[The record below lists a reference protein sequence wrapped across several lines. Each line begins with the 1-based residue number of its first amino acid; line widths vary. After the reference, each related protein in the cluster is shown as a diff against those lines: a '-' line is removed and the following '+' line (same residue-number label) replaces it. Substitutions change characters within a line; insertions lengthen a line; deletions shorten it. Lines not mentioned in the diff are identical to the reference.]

1 MPFSTLS
8 LSSELIH
15 ALPKDFKKPTDI
27 QALAIPE
34 LLAGQ
39 DLLALANTGSGK
51 TLAYGLPL
59 LEKLRV
65 NPEQKALIL
74 VPTRELAMQ
83 VSEAIN
89 QVGQALDLNTVC
101 LCGGVDKEQQQ
112 QALATNPHIL
122 VATTG
127 RLVDLA
133 NNGLDLSKVH
143 YLVLDEADR
152 LLDMGFWPDV
162 QNIAMQ
168 TSNQRQTAMFSAT
181 FSDELKGKV
190 KLLMQAPKQVAAHQ
204 ENSTNQDIVETL
216 YLVNK
221 GSKTKALIELIKQN
235 SWTQV
240 LVFIGAKENADGLA
254 KKLNK
259 AGISTN
265 ALHGDKSQA
274 EREEAL
280 AQFKSGQIQVLI
292 ATDLLARGIHI
303 EQLPVVINFELPMH
317 AETYVHRVGR
327 TARAGEQGVA
337 MSLVCHGEMDALNAI
352 RHLTQRALPVQDLVG
367 FPVTDKPSTGES
379 KRAPRDKK
387 PTAELMLRRA
397 LSSSKVSRNAQPRV
411 RSKPKTRSDGIVGSE
426 RGLKFYFGVLT
437 HSWAN
442 QAHFPIFNFAGF

>member
-59 LEKLRV
+59 LEKLSV

-89 QVGQALDLNTVC
+89 QVGQVLELNAVC

-181 FSDELKGKV
+181 FSEELKEKA
-190 KLLMQAPKQVAAHQ
+190 KQLMPAPKQVAAHQ

-221 GSKTKALIELIKQN
+221 GSKTKALIELIQKN
-235 SWTQV
+235 AWTQA

-265 ALHGDKSQA
+265 ALHGNKSQD

-303 EQLPVVINFELPMH
+303 ELLPVVINFELPMH

-337 MSLVCHGEMDALNAI
+337 MSLVCHGEMDALSAI
-352 RHLTQRALPVQDLVG
+352 RHLTQRELPVQDLVG

-387 PTAELMLRRA
+387 ANRRTNA
-397 LSSSKVSRNAQPRV
+397 KKSIKQFQGKSKRPAPSA
-411 RSKPKTRSDGIVGSE
+411 K
-426 RGLKFYFGVLT
+426 
-437 HSWAN
+437 
-442 QAHFPIFNFAGF
+442 

>member
-34 LLAGQ
+34 LLAGK
-39 DLLALANTGSGK
+39 DVLALANTGSGK

-59 LEKLRV
+59 LEKLSV
-65 NPEQKALIL
+65 KPEQKALIL

-89 QVGQALDLNTVC
+89 QVGQALELNAVC

-133 NNGLDLSKVH
+133 KDGLDLSNIH

-162 QNIAMQ
+162 QNIAGLI
-168 TSNQRQTAMFSAT
+168 SNQRQTAMFSAT
-181 FSDELKGKV
+181 FSDELKGKA

-204 ENSTNQDIVETL
+204 ENSTNQDISETL

-221 GSKTKALIELIKQN
+221 GSKTKALIELIQKN
-235 SWTQV
+235 AWTQA

-265 ALHGDKSQA
+265 ALHGNKSQD

-379 KRAPRDKK
+379 KRAPR
-387 PTAELMLRRA
+387 
-397 LSSSKVSRNAQPRV
+397 
-411 RSKPKTRSDGIVGSE
+411 
-426 RGLKFYFGVLT
+426 
-437 HSWAN
+437 
-442 QAHFPIFNFAGF
+442 

>member
-59 LEKLRV
+59 LEKLSV

-216 YLVNK
+216 YMVNK
-221 GSKTKALIELIKQN
+221 GSKTKALIELIQKN
-235 SWTQV
+235 AWTQA

-387 PTAELMLRRA
+387 ANRRTNA
-397 LSSSKVSRNAQPRV
+397 KKSIKQFQGKSKRPAPSA
-411 RSKPKTRSDGIVGSE
+411 K
-426 RGLKFYFGVLT
+426 
-437 HSWAN
+437 
-442 QAHFPIFNFAGF
+442 

>member
-59 LEKLRV
+59 LEKLSV

-89 QVGQALDLNTVC
+89 QVGQVLELNAVC
-101 LCGGVDKEQQQ
+101 LCGGVDKEQQL

-133 NNGLDLSKVH
+133 NNGLDLSNIH
-143 YLVLDEADR
+143 YLVFDEADR

-162 QNIAMQ
+162 QNIAGQ
-168 TSNQRQTAMFSAT
+168 ISNQRQTAMFSAT
-181 FSDELKGKV
+181 FSDELKGKA

-204 ENSTNQDIVETL
+204 ENSTNQDIAETL

-221 GSKTKALIELIKQN
+221 GSKTKALIELIQKN
-235 SWTQV
+235 AWTQA

-274 EREEAL
+274 EREAAL
-280 AQFKSGQIQVLI
+280 AQFKSGQTQVLI

-337 MSLVCHGEMDALNAI
+337 LSLVCHGEMDALSAI
-352 RHLTQRALPVQDLVG
+352 RHLTQRELPVQDLEG

-387 PTAELMLRRA
+387 ANRRTQNKKSVKQFQGKA
-397 LSSSKVSRNAQPRV
+397 KCPAPKSK
-411 RSKPKTRSDGIVGSE
+411 
-426 RGLKFYFGVLT
+426 
-437 HSWAN
+437 
-442 QAHFPIFNFAGF
+442 

>member
-74 VPTRELAMQ
+74 APTRELAMQ

-143 YLVLDEADR
+143 YLVLDEADH

-162 QNIAMQ
+162 QNIAGLI
-168 TSNQRQTAMFSAT
+168 SNQRQTAMFSAT
-181 FSDELKGKV
+181 FSDELKGKA

-221 GSKTKALIELIKQN
+221 GSKTKALIELIQKN
-235 SWTQV
+235 AWTQA

-259 AGISTN
+259 AGISAN
-265 ALHGDKSQA
+265 ALHGNKSQA

-387 PTAELMLRRA
+387 ANRRTHA
-397 LSSSKVSRNAQPRV
+397 KKSIKQFQGKSKRPAPSA
-411 RSKPKTRSDGIVGSE
+411 K
-426 RGLKFYFGVLT
+426 
-437 HSWAN
+437 
-442 QAHFPIFNFAGF
+442 

>member
-59 LEKLRV
+59 LEKLSV

-89 QVGQALDLNTVC
+89 QVGQVLELNAVC

-133 NNGLDLSKVH
+133 NNGLDLSNVH

-162 QNIAMQ
+162 QNIAGLI
-168 TSNQRQTAMFSAT
+168 SNQRQTAMFSAT
-181 FSDELKGKV
+181 FSDELKGKA

-216 YLVNK
+216 YMVNK
-221 GSKTKALIELIKQN
+221 GSKTKALIELIQKN
-235 SWTQV
+235 AWTQA

-337 MSLVCHGEMDALNAI
+337 MSLVCHGEIDALNAI

-387 PTAELMLRRA
+387 ANRRTHA
-397 LSSSKVSRNAQPRV
+397 KKSIKQFQGKSKRPAPSA
-411 RSKPKTRSDGIVGSE
+411 K
-426 RGLKFYFGVLT
+426 
-437 HSWAN
+437 
-442 QAHFPIFNFAGF
+442 

>member
-59 LEKLRV
+59 LEKLSV

-89 QVGQALDLNTVC
+89 QVGQVLELNAVC

-112 QALATNPHIL
+112 QALAASPHIL

-133 NNGLDLSKVH
+133 NNGLDLSNVH

-162 QNIAMQ
+162 QNIAGLI
-168 TSNQRQTAMFSAT
+168 SNQRQTAMFSAT
-181 FSDELKGKV
+181 FSDELKGKA

-221 GSKTKALIELIKQN
+221 GSKTKALIELIQKN
-235 SWTQV
+235 AWTQA

-265 ALHGDKSQA
+265 ALHGNKSQD

-387 PTAELMLRRA
+387 ANRRTNA
-397 LSSSKVSRNAQPRV
+397 KKSIKQFQGKSKRPAPSA
-411 RSKPKTRSDGIVGSE
+411 K
-426 RGLKFYFGVLT
+426 
-437 HSWAN
+437 
-442 QAHFPIFNFAGF
+442 

>member
-59 LEKLRV
+59 LEKLSV

-89 QVGQALDLNTVC
+89 QVGQVLELNAVC

-133 NNGLDLSKVH
+133 NNGLDLSNIH

-216 YLVNK
+216 YMVNK
-221 GSKTKALIELIKQN
+221 GSKIKALIELIQKN
-235 SWTQV
+235 AWTQA

-265 ALHGDKSQA
+265 ALHGNKSQD

-280 AQFKSGQIQVLI
+280 AQFKSGQMQVLI

-387 PTAELMLRRA
+387 ANRRTNA
-397 LSSSKVSRNAQPRV
+397 KKSIKQFQGKSKRPAPSA
-411 RSKPKTRSDGIVGSE
+411 K
-426 RGLKFYFGVLT
+426 
-437 HSWAN
+437 
-442 QAHFPIFNFAGF
+442 

>member
-15 ALPKDFKKPTDI
+15 ALPKDFKRPTDI

-34 LLAGQ
+34 LLAGK
-39 DLLALANTGSGK
+39 DVLALANTGSGK

-59 LEKLRV
+59 LEKLSV

-89 QVGQALDLNTVC
+89 QVGQVLELNAVC

-133 NNGLDLSKVH
+133 NNGLDLSNVH

-162 QNIAMQ
+162 QNIAGQ
-168 TSNQRQTAMFSAT
+168 ISNQRQTAMFSAT
-181 FSDELKGKV
+181 FSDELKDKA

-221 GSKTKALIELIKQN
+221 GSKTKALIELIQKN
-235 SWTQV
+235 AWTQA

-265 ALHGDKSQA
+265 ALHGNKSQD

-387 PTAELMLRRA
+387 ANRRTHA
-397 LSSSKVSRNAQPRV
+397 KKSIKQFQGKSKRPAPSA
-411 RSKPKTRSDGIVGSE
+411 K
-426 RGLKFYFGVLT
+426 
-437 HSWAN
+437 
-442 QAHFPIFNFAGF
+442 

>member
-1 MPFSTLS
+1 MPFFTLS

-15 ALPKDFKKPTDI
+15 ALPNDFKKPTDI

-74 VPTRELAMQ
+74 VPTRELATQ

-89 QVGQALDLNTVC
+89 QVGQALGLNAVC
-101 LCGGVDKEQQQ
+101 LCGGVDKEQQL

-133 NNGLDLSKVH
+133 NNGLDLSNIH

-162 QNIAMQ
+162 QNIAGLI
-168 TSNQRQTAMFSAT
+168 SNQRQTAMFSAT
-181 FSDELKGKV
+181 FSDELKGKA

-204 ENSTNQDIVETL
+204 ENSTNQDIAETL

-221 GSKTKALIELIKQN
+221 GSKTKALIELIQKN
-235 SWTQV
+235 AWTQA

-280 AQFKSGQIQVLI
+280 SQFKSGQTQVLI

-337 MSLVCHGEMDALNAI
+337 LSLVCHGEMDALSAI
-352 RHLTQRALPVQDLVG
+352 RHLTQRELPVQDLEG

-387 PTAELMLRRA
+387 ANRRTQNKKSVKQFQGKVKRPA
-397 LSSSKVSRNAQPRV
+397 PKSK
-411 RSKPKTRSDGIVGSE
+411 
-426 RGLKFYFGVLT
+426 
-437 HSWAN
+437 
-442 QAHFPIFNFAGF
+442 

>member
-59 LEKLRV
+59 LEKLSV

-89 QVGQALDLNTVC
+89 QVGQVLELNAVC

-133 NNGLDLSKVH
+133 NNGLDLSNVH

-162 QNIAMQ
+162 QNIAGLI
-168 TSNQRQTAMFSAT
+168 SNQRQTAMFSAT
-181 FSDELKGKV
+181 FSDELKGKA
-190 KLLMQAPKQVAAHQ
+190 KLLMQAPKQVVAHQ

-216 YLVNK
+216 YMVNK
-221 GSKTKALIELIKQN
+221 GSKTKALIELIQKN
-235 SWTQV
+235 AWTQA

-327 TARAGEQGVA
+327 TARAGEQGVV
-337 MSLVCHGEMDALNAI
+337 MSLVCHGEIDALNAI

-387 PTAELMLRRA
+387 ANRRTHA
-397 LSSSKVSRNAQPRV
+397 KKSIKQFQGKSKRPAPSA
-411 RSKPKTRSDGIVGSE
+411 K
-426 RGLKFYFGVLT
+426 
-437 HSWAN
+437 
-442 QAHFPIFNFAGF
+442 

>member
-34 LLAGQ
+34 LLSGK
-39 DLLALANTGSGK
+39 DVLALANTGSGK

-59 LEKLRV
+59 LEKLSV

-74 VPTRELAMQ
+74 VPTRELATQ

-89 QVGQALDLNTVC
+89 QVGQSVGLNAVC
-101 LCGGVDKEQQQ
+101 LCGGVDKEAQL
-112 QALATNPHIL
+112 QALASNPHVL

-133 NNGLDLSKVH
+133 SNGLDLSSIH

-162 QNIAMQ
+162 QNIAEQ
-168 TSNQRQTAMFSAT
+168 ISNQRQTAMFSAT
-181 FSDELKGKV
+181 FSDELKGKA
-190 KLLMQAPKQVAAHQ
+190 KLLMHAPKQVAAHQ
-204 ENSTNQDIVETL
+204 ENSTNQDISETL

-221 GSKTKALIELIKQN
+221 GSKTKALTELIKQN
-235 SWTQV
+235 AWAQV

-259 AGISTN
+259 AGITTN
-265 ALHGDKSQA
+265 ALHGSKSQA

-280 AQFKSGQIQVLI
+280 AQFKSGQTQVLI

-337 MSLVCHGEMDALNAI
+337 MSLVCHGEAEALTAI
-352 RHLTQRALPVQDLVG
+352 RNLTQRELPTQDLKG

-387 PTAELMLRRA
+387 ANRRT
-397 LSSSKVSRNAQPRV
+397 NAKKSIKQFQG
-411 RSKPKTRSDGIVGSE
+411 KPKR
-426 RGLKFYFGVLT
+426 
-437 HSWAN
+437 
-442 QAHFPIFNFAGF
+442 QAPKAK

>member
-15 ALPKDFKKPTDI
+15 ALPKDVKKPTDI
-27 QALAIPE
+27 QALVIPE
-34 LLAGQ
+34 LLAGK
-39 DLLALANTGSGK
+39 DVLALAHTGSGK
-51 TLAYGLPL
+51 TLAYALPL
-59 LEKLRV
+59 LEKLTA
-65 NPEQKALIL
+65 NPQQKALIL
-74 VPTRELAMQ
+74 VPTRELAIQ

-89 QVGQALDLNTVC
+89 QVGQALEINAVC
-101 LCGGVDKEQQQ
+101 LCGGVDKAQQQ
-112 QALATNPHIL
+112 QSLATNPHIL

-133 NNGLDLSKVH
+133 NNGLDLSH
-143 YLVLDEADR
+143 IHTLVLDEADR

-168 TSNQRQTAMFSAT
+168 TANQRQTAMFSAT
-181 FSDELKGKV
+181 FSDALKEKA
-190 KLLMQAPKQVAAHQ
+190 KQLMRAPKQVAAYQ
-204 ENSTNQDIVETL
+204 ENSTNQDITETL
-216 YLVNK
+216 FLVNK
-221 GSKTKALIELIKQN
+221 GSKTKALIELVQQN
-235 SWTQV
+235 AWTQV

-259 AGISTN
+259 AGVSTT
-265 ALHGDKSQA
+265 ALHGNKSQD

-280 AQFKSGQIQVLI
+280 AQFKSGQVNVLI

-352 RHLTQRALPVQDLVG
+352 RHLTQRALPVQDLAG

-387 PTAELMLRRA
+387 ANRRTNNK
-397 LSSSKVSRNAQPRV
+397 SSIKQFQGKVKRQAPKSK
-411 RSKPKTRSDGIVGSE
+411 
-426 RGLKFYFGVLT
+426 
-437 HSWAN
+437 
-442 QAHFPIFNFAGF
+442 

>member
-74 VPTRELAMQ
+74 APTRELAMQ

-162 QNIAMQ
+162 QNIAGLI
-168 TSNQRQTAMFSAT
+168 SNQRQTAMFSAT
-181 FSDELKGKV
+181 FSDELKGKA

-221 GSKTKALIELIKQN
+221 GSKTKALIELIQKN
-235 SWTQV
+235 AWTQA

-259 AGISTN
+259 AGISAN
-265 ALHGDKSQA
+265 ALHGNKSQA

-352 RHLTQRALPVQDLVG
+352 RHLTQHALPVQDLVG

-387 PTAELMLRRA
+387 ANRRTNA
-397 LSSSKVSRNAQPRV
+397 KKSIKQFQGKSKRPATSA
-411 RSKPKTRSDGIVGSE
+411 K
-426 RGLKFYFGVLT
+426 
-437 HSWAN
+437 
-442 QAHFPIFNFAGF
+442 

>member
-34 LLAGQ
+34 LLAGK
-39 DLLALANTGSGK
+39 DVLALANTGSGK

-59 LEKLRV
+59 LEKLSV
-65 NPEQKALIL
+65 KPEQKALIL

-89 QVGQALDLNTVC
+89 QVGQALELNAVC

-112 QALATNPHIL
+112 QALVTNPHIL

-133 NNGLDLSKVH
+133 KDGLDLSNIH

-162 QNIAMQ
+162 QNIAGLI
-168 TSNQRQTAMFSAT
+168 SNQRQTAMFSAT
-181 FSDELKGKV
+181 FSDELKGKA

-204 ENSTNQDIVETL
+204 ENSTNQDISETL

-221 GSKTKALIELIKQN
+221 GSKTKALIELIQKN
-235 SWTQV
+235 AWTQA

-265 ALHGDKSQA
+265 ALHGNKSQD

-387 PTAELMLRRA
+387 ANRRTNA
-397 LSSSKVSRNAQPRV
+397 KKSIKQFQGKSKRPAPSA
-411 RSKPKTRSDGIVGSE
+411 K
-426 RGLKFYFGVLT
+426 
-437 HSWAN
+437 
-442 QAHFPIFNFAGF
+442 

>member
-59 LEKLRV
+59 LEKLNV

-101 LCGGVDKEQQQ
+101 LCGGVDKEQQLQ
-112 QALATNPHIL
+112 VLATNPHIL

-133 NNGLDLSKVH
+133 NNGLDLSNVH

-162 QNIAMQ
+162 QNIAGLI
-168 TSNQRQTAMFSAT
+168 SNQRQTAMFSAT
-181 FSDELKGKV
+181 FSDELKGKA

-235 SWTQV
+235 AWTQV

-265 ALHGDKSQA
+265 ALHGNKSQD

-303 EQLPVVINFELPMH
+303 EQLPVVINFELPIH

-337 MSLVCHGEMDALNAI
+337 MSLVCHSEMDALNAI
-352 RHLTQRALPVQDLVG
+352 RHLTQRELPVQDLVG

-387 PTAELMLRRA
+387 ANRRTHA
-397 LSSSKVSRNAQPRV
+397 KKSIKQFQGKSKRPAPSA
-411 RSKPKTRSDGIVGSE
+411 K
-426 RGLKFYFGVLT
+426 
-437 HSWAN
+437 
-442 QAHFPIFNFAGF
+442 

>member
-59 LEKLRV
+59 LEKLSV

-89 QVGQALDLNTVC
+89 QVGQVLELNAVC

-133 NNGLDLSKVH
+133 NNGLDLSNVH

-181 FSDELKGKV
+181 FSEELKEKA
-190 KLLMQAPKQVAAHQ
+190 KQLMPAPKQVAAHQ

-221 GSKTKALIELIKQN
+221 GSKTKALIELIQKN
-235 SWTQV
+235 AWTQA

-265 ALHGDKSQA
+265 ALHGNKSQD

-317 AETYVHRVGR
+317 AETYIHRVGR

-387 PTAELMLRRA
+387 ANRRTHA
-397 LSSSKVSRNAQPRV
+397 KKSIKQFQGKSKRPAPSA
-411 RSKPKTRSDGIVGSE
+411 K
-426 RGLKFYFGVLT
+426 
-437 HSWAN
+437 
-442 QAHFPIFNFAGF
+442 

>member
-59 LEKLRV
+59 LEKLSV

-204 ENSTNQDIVETL
+204 ENNTNQDIVETL
-216 YLVNK
+216 YMVNK
-221 GSKTKALIELIKQN
+221 GSKTKALIELIQKN
-235 SWTQV
+235 AWTQA

-259 AGISTN
+259 AGTSTN

-352 RHLTQRALPVQDLVG
+352 RHLTQRELPVQDLVG

-387 PTAELMLRRA
+387 ANRRTHA
-397 LSSSKVSRNAQPRV
+397 KKSIKQFQGKSKRPAPSA
-411 RSKPKTRSDGIVGSE
+411 K
-426 RGLKFYFGVLT
+426 
-437 HSWAN
+437 
-442 QAHFPIFNFAGF
+442 

>member
-34 LLAGQ
+34 LLAGK
-39 DLLALANTGSGK
+39 DVLALANTGSGK
-51 TLAYGLPL
+51 TLAYALPL
-59 LEKLRV
+59 LEKL
-65 NPEQKALIL
+65 NENSQQKALIL

-89 QVGQALDLNTVC
+89 QVGQALELNAVC

-133 NNGLDLSKVH
+133 NNGLDLSNVH

-162 QNIAMQ
+162 QNIAGQ
-168 TSNQRQTAMFSAT
+168 ISNQRQTAMFSAT
-181 FSDELKGKV
+181 FSDELKGKA

-216 YLVNK
+216 YMVNK
-221 GSKTKALIELIKQN
+221 GSKTKALIELIQKN
-235 SWTQV
+235 AWTQA

-265 ALHGDKSQA
+265 ALHGNKSQD

-280 AQFKSGQIQVLI
+280 AQFKSGQVQVLI

-352 RHLTQRALPVQDLVG
+352 RHLVQRALPVQDLVG

-387 PTAELMLRRA
+387 ANRRT
-397 LSSSKVSRNAQPRV
+397 NAKKSIKQ
-411 RSKPKTRSDGIVGSE
+411 
-426 RGLKFYFGVLT
+426 F
-437 HSWAN
+437 
-442 QAHFPIFNFAGF
+442 

>member
-34 LLAGQ
+34 LLAGK
-39 DLLALANTGSGK
+39 DVLALANTGSGK
-51 TLAYGLPL
+51 TLAYALPL
-59 LEKLRV
+59 LEKLNV
-65 NPEQKALIL
+65 NSQQKALIL

-89 QVGQALDLNTVC
+89 QVGQAIGLKAVC

-112 QALATNPHIL
+112 QALANEPHVL

-133 NNGLDLSKVH
+133 DNGLDLSNIH

-162 QNIAMQ
+162 KNIAMQ

-181 FSDELKGKV
+181 FSEELKEKA
-190 KLLMQAPKQVAAHQ
+190 KQLMHAPKQVTAHQ
-204 ENSTNQDIVETL
+204 ENSTNQDITETL

-221 GSKTKALIELIKQN
+221 GSKIKALVELIKQN
-235 SWTQV
+235 VWTQV
-240 LVFIGAKENADGLA
+240 LVFISAKENADGLA

-265 ALHGDKSQA
+265 ALHGNKSQD
-274 EREEAL
+274 EREEVL
-280 AQFKSGQIQVLI
+280 AQFKSGQTKVLI
-292 ATDLLARGIHI
+292 ATDLLARGVHI

-327 TARAGEQGVA
+327 TARAGKQGVA
-337 MSLVCHGEMDALNAI
+337 ISLVCHGEMDALSAI
-352 RHLTQRALPVQDLVG
+352 RNLTQRGLPVQDLEG

-379 KRAPRDKK
+379 NRAPRDKK
-387 PTAELMLRRA
+387 ANRRT
-397 LSSSKVSRNAQPRV
+397 NAKKSIKQFQG
-411 RSKPKTRSDGIVGSE
+411 KPKRSAPSA
-426 RGLKFYFGVLT
+426 K
-437 HSWAN
+437 
-442 QAHFPIFNFAGF
+442 

>member
-15 ALPKDFKKPTDI
+15 ALPKDVKQPTDI

-34 LLAGQ
+34 LLAGK
-39 DLLALANTGSGK
+39 DVLALANTGSGK
-51 TLAYGLPL
+51 TLAYALPL
-59 LEKLRV
+59 LDKLHA
-65 NPEQKALIL
+65 NPQQKALIL
-74 VPTRELAMQ
+74 VPTRELAIQ

-89 QVGQALDLNTVC
+89 QVGQAFELNSVC
-101 LCGGVDKEQQQ
+101 LCGGVDKALQQ

-127 RLVDLA
+127 RLVDLV
-133 NNGLDLSKVH
+133 NHGLDLSH
-143 YLVLDEADR
+143 IHTLVLDEADR

-168 TSNQRQTAMFSAT
+168 TADQRQTAMFSAT
-181 FSDELKGKV
+181 FSEALKEKA
-190 KLLMQAPKQVAAHQ
+190 KQLMHAPKQVAAHQ
-204 ENSTNQDIVETL
+204 ENSTNQDITETL
-216 YLVNK
+216 FLVNK
-221 GSKTKALIELIKQN
+221 GSKTKALIELIQQN
-235 SWTQV
+235 AWARV

-259 AGISTN
+259 AGVSAT
-265 ALHGDKSQA
+265 ALHGNKSQD

-280 AQFKSGQIQVLI
+280 AQFKSGQVNVLI

-352 RHLTQRALPVQDLVG
+352 RHLTQRALPVQDLAG

-387 PTAELMLRRA
+387 ANRRTNNK
-397 LSSSKVSRNAQPRV
+397 SSIKQFQGKVKRPAPKSK
-411 RSKPKTRSDGIVGSE
+411 
-426 RGLKFYFGVLT
+426 
-437 HSWAN
+437 
-442 QAHFPIFNFAGF
+442 

>member
-89 QVGQALDLNTVC
+89 QVGQALDLNAVC
-101 LCGGVDKEQQQ
+101 LCGGVDKEQQHH
-112 QALATNPHIL
+112 ALATNPHIL
-122 VATTG
+122 VATAG

-133 NNGLDLSKVH
+133 NNGLDLSNVH

-162 QNIAMQ
+162 QNIAGLI
-168 TSNQRQTAMFSAT
+168 SNQRQTAMFSAT
-181 FSDELKGKV
+181 FSDELKGRA
-190 KLLMQAPKQVAAHQ
+190 KLLIQAPKQVAAHQ

-265 ALHGDKSQA
+265 ALHGNKSQD

-280 AQFKSGQIQVLI
+280 AQFKSGQTQVLI

-352 RHLTQRALPVQDLVG
+352 RHLTQRTLPVQELVG

-387 PTAELMLRRA
+387 ANRRTHA
-397 LSSSKVSRNAQPRV
+397 KKSIKQFQGKSKRPAPSA
-411 RSKPKTRSDGIVGSE
+411 K
-426 RGLKFYFGVLT
+426 
-437 HSWAN
+437 
-442 QAHFPIFNFAGF
+442 

>member
-74 VPTRELAMQ
+74 APTRELAMQ

-152 LLDMGFWPDV
+152 LLDMGLWPDV
-162 QNIAMQ
+162 QNIAGLI
-168 TSNQRQTAMFSAT
+168 SNQRQTAMFSAT
-181 FSDELKGKV
+181 FSDELKGKA

-221 GSKTKALIELIKQN
+221 GSKTKALIELIQKN
-235 SWTQV
+235 AWTQA

-259 AGISTN
+259 AGISAN
-265 ALHGDKSQA
+265 ALHGNKSQA

-352 RHLTQRALPVQDLVG
+352 RHLTQHALPVQDLVG

-387 PTAELMLRRA
+387 ANRRTNA
-397 LSSSKVSRNAQPRV
+397 KKSIKQFQGKSKRPAPSA
-411 RSKPKTRSDGIVGSE
+411 K
-426 RGLKFYFGVLT
+426 
-437 HSWAN
+437 
-442 QAHFPIFNFAGF
+442 

>member
-59 LEKLRV
+59 LEKLSV

-89 QVGQALDLNTVC
+89 QVGQVLELNAVC

-133 NNGLDLSKVH
+133 NNGLDLSNVH

-162 QNIAMQ
+162 QNIAGLI
-168 TSNQRQTAMFSAT
+168 SNQRQTAMFSAT
-181 FSDELKGKV
+181 FSDELKGKA

-221 GSKTKALIELIKQN
+221 GSKTKALIELIQKN
-235 SWTQV
+235 AWTQA

-259 AGISTN
+259 AGISAN
-265 ALHGDKSQA
+265 ALHGNKSQD
-274 EREEAL
+274 EREDAL
-280 AQFKSGQIQVLI
+280 AQFKSGQMQVLI

-337 MSLVCHGEMDALNAI
+337 MSLVCHGEMDALSAI

-367 FPVTDKPSTGES
+367 FPVTDKPS
-379 KRAPRDKK
+379 
-387 PTAELMLRRA
+387 
-397 LSSSKVSRNAQPRV
+397 
-411 RSKPKTRSDGIVGSE
+411 
-426 RGLKFYFGVLT
+426 
-437 HSWAN
+437 
-442 QAHFPIFNFAGF
+442 

>member
-74 VPTRELAMQ
+74 VPTRELATQ

-89 QVGQALDLNTVC
+89 QVGQALGLNAVC
-101 LCGGVDKEQQQ
+101 LCGGVDKEQQL

-133 NNGLDLSKVH
+133 NNGLDLSNIH

-162 QNIAMQ
+162 QNIAAQ
-168 TSNQRQTAMFSAT
+168 ISNQRQTAMFSAT
-181 FSDELKGKV
+181 FSDELKGKA

-204 ENSTNQDIVETL
+204 ENSTNQDIAETL

-221 GSKTKALIELIKQN
+221 GSKTKALIELIQKN
-235 SWTQV
+235 AWTQA

-274 EREEAL
+274 EREAAL
-280 AQFKSGQIQVLI
+280 AQFKSGQAQVLI

-337 MSLVCHGEMDALNAI
+337 LSLVCHGEMDALSAI
-352 RHLTQRALPVQDLVG
+352 RHLTQRELPVQDLEG

-387 PTAELMLRRA
+387 ANRRTQNKK
-397 LSSSKVSRNAQPRV
+397 SVKQFQSKAKRPAPK
-411 RSKPKTRSDGIVGSE
+411 SK
-426 RGLKFYFGVLT
+426 
-437 HSWAN
+437 
-442 QAHFPIFNFAGF
+442 

>member
-34 LLAGQ
+34 LLAGK
-39 DLLALANTGSGK
+39 DVLALANTGSGK

-59 LEKLRV
+59 LEKLSV
-65 NPEQKALIL
+65 KPEQKALIL

-89 QVGQALDLNTVC
+89 QVGQALELNAVC

-133 NNGLDLSKVH
+133 KDGLDLSNIH

-162 QNIAMQ
+162 QNIAGLI
-168 TSNQRQTAMFSAT
+168 SNQRQTAMFSAT
-181 FSDELKGKV
+181 FSDELKGKA

-204 ENSTNQDIVETL
+204 ENSTNQDISETL

-221 GSKTKALIELIKQN
+221 GSKTKALIELIQKN
-235 SWTQV
+235 AWTQA

-265 ALHGDKSQA
+265 ALHGNKSQD

-337 MSLVCHGEMDALNAI
+337 ISLVCHGEMDALNAI

-387 PTAELMLRRA
+387 ANRRTNA
-397 LSSSKVSRNAQPRV
+397 KKSIKQFQGKSKRPAPSA
-411 RSKPKTRSDGIVGSE
+411 K
-426 RGLKFYFGVLT
+426 
-437 HSWAN
+437 
-442 QAHFPIFNFAGF
+442 

>member
-59 LEKLRV
+59 LEKLSV

-89 QVGQALDLNTVC
+89 QVGQALDLNAVC

-181 FSDELKGKV
+181 FSEELKEKA
-190 KLLMQAPKQVAAHQ
+190 KQLMHAPKQVAAHQ

-221 GSKTKALIELIKQN
+221 GSKTKALIELIQKN
-235 SWTQV
+235 AWTQA

-259 AGISTN
+259 AGILTN
-265 ALHGDKSQA
+265 ALHGNKSQD

-387 PTAELMLRRA
+387 ANRRTHA
-397 LSSSKVSRNAQPRV
+397 KKSIKQFQGKSKRPAPSA
-411 RSKPKTRSDGIVGSE
+411 K
-426 RGLKFYFGVLT
+426 
-437 HSWAN
+437 
-442 QAHFPIFNFAGF
+442 

>member
-59 LEKLRV
+59 LEKLSV

-216 YLVNK
+216 YMVNK
-221 GSKTKALIELIKQN
+221 GSKTKALIELIQKN
-235 SWTQV
+235 AWTLA

-317 AETYVHRVGR
+317 AATYVHRVGR

-387 PTAELMLRRA
+387 ANRRTNA
-397 LSSSKVSRNAQPRV
+397 KKSIKQFQGKSKRPAPSA
-411 RSKPKTRSDGIVGSE
+411 K
-426 RGLKFYFGVLT
+426 
-437 HSWAN
+437 
-442 QAHFPIFNFAGF
+442 

>member
-74 VPTRELAMQ
+74 APTRELAMQ

-133 NNGLDLSKVH
+133 NNGLDLSNVH

-162 QNIAMQ
+162 QNIAGQ
-168 TSNQRQTAMFSAT
+168 ISNQRQTAMFSAT
-181 FSDELKGKV
+181 FSDELKDKA

-221 GSKTKALIELIKQN
+221 GSKTKALIELIQKN
-235 SWTQV
+235 AWTQA

-265 ALHGDKSQA
+265 ALHGNKSQD

-387 PTAELMLRRA
+387 ANRRTNA
-397 LSSSKVSRNAQPRV
+397 KKSIKQFQGKSKRPAPSA
-411 RSKPKTRSDGIVGSE
+411 K
-426 RGLKFYFGVLT
+426 
-437 HSWAN
+437 
-442 QAHFPIFNFAGF
+442 

>member
-15 ALPKDFKKPTDI
+15 ALPKDFKRPTDI

-34 LLAGQ
+34 LLAGK
-39 DLLALANTGSGK
+39 DVLALANTGSGK

-59 LEKLRV
+59 LEKLSV

-83 VSEAIN
+83 VSKAIN
-89 QVGQALDLNTVC
+89 QVGQALELNAVC

-133 NNGLDLSKVH
+133 NNGLDLSNVH

-162 QNIAMQ
+162 QNIAGLI
-168 TSNQRQTAMFSAT
+168 SNQRQTAMFSAT
-181 FSDELKGKV
+181 FSDELKGKA

-235 SWTQV
+235 AWTQV

-265 ALHGDKSQA
+265 ALHGNKSQD

-337 MSLVCHGEMDALNAI
+337 MSLVCHGEMDALNTI

-387 PTAELMLRRA
+387 ANRRTNA
-397 LSSSKVSRNAQPRV
+397 KKSIKQFQGKSKRPAPSA
-411 RSKPKTRSDGIVGSE
+411 K
-426 RGLKFYFGVLT
+426 
-437 HSWAN
+437 
-442 QAHFPIFNFAGF
+442 